1 MTEGWDGKSVKE
13 HIQDAENKAAAALEA
28 VEALQGKVDDLEG
41 QLCELEMRLDCVE
54 AINV

>member
-28 VEALQGKVDDLEG
+28 VEALQVKVDDLEG
-41 QLCELEMRLDCVE
+41 QLCELEMRLECGE
-54 AINV
+54 FQ